1 MRYDFFDSGLSLFE
15 SPVSHRKYKCKI
27 CKEYFKPSFQVN
39 ALWCGYWR
47 CDHIKFCYEHTG
59 EQIDAWLSGH
69 IKKEDW
75 TIPQIVNAYLKQ
87 QKVLDSEKE
96 LNKILVT
103 FNQS

>member
-1 MRYDFFDSGLSLFE
+1 MRYDFFDAGLSYFE

-59 EQIDAWLSGH
+59 RKDRRVKLM
-69 IKKEDW
+69 
-75 TIPQIVNAYLKQ
+75 
-87 QKVLDSEKE
+87 EKHRGDDH
-96 LNKILVT
+96 NKICVVRNGKM
-103 FNQS
+103 FQVPKSSVVKIG